1 MEIRCNAEV
10 YEYGMRTGKFEEPR
24 LMVLHTDENTSAKEI
39 FEEVMDGTDDID
51 NKFFIMCIKSQY
63 GDIENSKVL
72 INFYSVRT
80 NNRGLVENID
90 AIGPNSID
98 QDVLID
104 AIIGCKP
111 TSAFLMKCNDRI
123 IEKIV
128 IKTMKDDNNYDSND
142 FIWSEDA
149 KDRLKKVNTLRLK
162 EIYEK
167 LKS

>member
-1 MEIRCNAEV
+1 MEIRCNTEV
-10 YEYGMRTGKFEEPR
+10 YEYEMKTGRFKEPH
-24 LMVLHTDENTSAKEI
+24 LMVLYTDENTSAKEM
-39 FEEVMDGTDDID
+39 FERVMDDKNSIC
-51 NKFFIMCIKSQY
+51 NKFFVMCIKSQY
-63 GDIENSKVL
+63 TDDTNVSIS
-72 INFYSVRT
+72 FYTVRT
-80 NNRGLVENID
+80 NTRGIIDNID
-90 AIGPNSID
+90 AIGPNNLD

-111 TSAFLMKCNDRI
+111 TTTFFMKCNDRI

-128 IKTMKDDNNYDSND
+128 NRSMVDDSNYDEENFS
-142 FIWSEDA
+142 WSDDA

>member
-1 MEIRCNAEV
+1 MEIRCSIEV
-10 YEYGMRTGKFEEPR
+10 HEYEMKTGRFKEPH
-24 LMVLHTDENTSAKEI
+24 LMVLHTDENTSAKEM
-39 FEEVMDGTDDID
+39 FERVMDDKNSIC
-51 NKFFIMCIKSQY
+51 NKFFIMSVKSQY
-63 GDIENSKVL
+63 ADDTKVS
-72 INFYSVRT
+72 ISFYTIRT
-80 NNRGLVENID
+80 NIRGIVDTID
-90 AIGPNSID
+90 AVGPNNLD

-111 TSAFLMKCNDRI
+111 SSTFLAKCNDRI

-128 IKTMKDDNNYDSND
+128 VKIND
-142 FIWSEDA
+142 YSDFTWSDDA